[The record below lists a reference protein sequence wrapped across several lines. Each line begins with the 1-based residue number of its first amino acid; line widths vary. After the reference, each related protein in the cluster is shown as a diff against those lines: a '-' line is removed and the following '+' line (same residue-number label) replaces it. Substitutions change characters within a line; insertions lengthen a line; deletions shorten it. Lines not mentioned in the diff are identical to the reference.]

1 MEKTLHNQA
10 LYAIVDISK
19 LVTSSRN
26 FFEIKDEIV
35 RKMLEVIPAKK
46 ACVNIFE
53 PGHQKEVYL
62 VCHDTLS
69 HISEFFGNHITESG
83 IKLSLDQYP
92 RYISEAID
100 SRKHI
105 YIKDLEKDPR
115 AEEELPFARAEGY
128 VGRAVFPFVS
138 GDDVLGFMTCFL
150 MQGEELSSEDIS
162 FLDSVASF
170 LGMSIEFTR
179 HNGDLDRIV
188 NRLRNTLHSIS
199 EATDELYLKKD
210 INSFLTMISE
220 QACRFTESEASFI
233 IIEDHVE
240 RMNVAA
246 NYGKFDNITSLI
258 RFVVEQ
264 KKLKS
269 LRKSFMIK
277 DIPPALIRMGVR
289 SLVYENLIKEDR
301 DVGSLIVINS
311 ERYNTD
317 DMKIL
322 SIYSS
327 QIMLS
332 LIMYLDSRKLF
343 EKQMMERDI
352 EVIAKQQELIMS
364 ERHMELLDGTILD
377 YHYTPSK
384 QIGGDFCK
392 LVQVDEKKAII
403 FIADVMGH
411 GILSNYFVAMMKGI
425 LKTLLYENLWPKEIL
440 SKMNAILFSDLD
452 TLNLF
457 ITARIIMLD
466 CENQVMISANAGHP
480 VPIVAEKGKSPS
492 IDFFGQEGG
501 VPMGIIEEIE
511 YEQKIYDVSKV
522 EMICLYTDGL
532 IEATNRKKEQFGVE
546 GLTSFLDRQ
555 RDQAPNV
562 ITDSIQKEIMHFTQ
576 SEAAEDDMMI
586 VVIKKPTV

>member
-1 MEKTLHNQA
+1 MEKALHNKA

-26 FFEIKDEIV
+26 FFEIKDEV
-35 RKMLEVIPAKK
+35 VDKMLQVIPPNK

-53 PGHQKEVYL
+53 PHNHKDVYL

-69 HISEFFGNHITESG
+69 YIPEFFQTCVTDSG
-83 IKLSLDQYP
+83 IKIPLEQYP
-92 RYISEAID
+92 SYIRESIE
-100 SRKHI
+100 SKRSI
-105 YIKDLEKDPR
+105 YIKDLSKDPR
-115 AEEELPFARAEGY
+115 AAEELVFAQREGY
-128 VGRAVFPFVS
+128 IGRAVFPFVS
-138 GDDVLGFMTCFL
+138 GDKVLGFMTCFL
-150 MQGEELSSEDIS
+150 AEGEELSSEDLN
-162 FLDSVASF
+162 FLNSVASF

-179 HNGDLDRIV
+179 HNGDLDRII
-188 NRLRNTLHSIS
+188 NRLRNTIHSIS
-199 EATDELYLKKD
+199 KATDELYLNKD

-269 LRKSFMIK
+269 NRKSFTTR
-277 DIPPALIRMGVR
+277 DIPPALIRLGIR
-289 SLVYENLIKEDR
+289 SLVYENLTKEER

-311 ERYNTD
+311 EQYNTD

-322 SIYSS
+322 SIYAS

-332 LIMYLDSRKLF
+332 LMMYLDSRKLF
-343 EKQMMERDI
+343 EKQMMERDLDI
-352 EVIAKQQELIMS
+352 IAKQQELIMS
-364 ERHMELLDGTILD
+364 ERHMELSDGTILD

-392 LVQVDEKKAII
+392 LVQLDDNKAIV

-425 LKTLLYENLWPKEIL
+425 LKTLLYENLWPNEIL
-440 SKMNAILFSDLD
+440 NKMNAILFQDLD

-480 VPIVAEKGKSPS
+480 VPVVIEAGQEAST
-492 IDFFGQEGG
+492 DFFGRESG
-501 VPMGIIEEIE
+501 VPLGIVEEME

-522 EMICLYTDGL
+522 ELISLYTDGL
-532 IEATNRKKEQFGVE
+532 IEATNAARKEFGVE
-546 GLTSFLDRQ
+546 GLKKFLEEEKESDG
-555 RDQAPNV
+555 
-562 ITDSIQKEIMHFTQ
+562 KEICGKIQHKLIEFTG
-576 SEAAEDDMMI
+576 AKAVEDDVMI
-586 VVIKKPTV
+586 VVVKKKIK